1 MSTPPQSAF
10 GNPQSPIRNRQSA
23 SRHSPSAIPSLP
35 AGVRLHTL
43 HNGLVVIIGQDPS
56 APVVSAQAWCH
67 TGSMMEGPWLGAG
80 LSHVLEH
87 MLFKGTTT
95 RPGSRIDQEVQDAGG
110 YMNAY
115 TSFDRTVFHIN
126 VPNTGAKVAIDILC
140 DIMQNA
146 SLPEAELAK
155 ELEVIRREM
164 DMNRDDPGRRSGQ
177 RLFECAYTRNP
188 CRFTVIGYLE
198 IFNQLQPADIRAYY
212 RERYVPNNMFIVV
225 VGDIQPAEVLAQI
238 EQAFT
243 QTNARG
249 IAPIVLPSEPRQT
262 APREVI
268 EEAPI
273 ELAHFHFA
281 WHIPDLR
288 HPDMP
293 ALDILAALLGHGRSS
308 RLFREVREKKGLVTA
323 ADAWTYTPGD
333 QGLFGMSGVVDAP
346 KFIPARDA
354 LLAEVRRVQNHPVPA
369 AELAKVVKQFI
380 AGALSIRKTMQG
392 QAQDLGASWLAAN
405 DLNFSERYLAAI
417 RRVTPAAVRRVARQ
431 YLTPA
436 GRTLYALL
444 PAGAAP
450 EAAGSVA
457 AFSENAIQ
465 KIVLPNGLRL
475 LLKEDHR
482 LPFVEIR
489 SVLQGGVLAETL
501 QNHGLTQLMTKMLLQ
516 GTSRRSAEQIALQ
529 IESIGGSIDSFGGN
543 NSFGLNLE
551 VLSGDFKTGLDVF
564 ADVLLHPSFPSGPFE
579 RERRIQLES
588 IRAQRDQ
595 LLQSCGQT
603 MRRALFGDT
612 GYGLDSSGTEQSVQA
627 ASLPSLAGFHKKLV
641 VPNNCVL
648 AIFGDIRPAQVKAA
662 VQQHLGRWKPTA
674 PVIPA
679 LPKSTGLTEIRR
691 VADTRD
697 KAQAVIVI
705 GFPGATLH
713 DADRYPLELLQE
725 GCSDLGSRLFLRIRE
740 KLGLAYYVGAQNF
753 LGLAPGYFA
762 FYVGTAPD
770 KLAEVEKELLAEAE
784 LLRAGGLTA
793 EELRRA
799 KAKVIGQRKISRQD
813 LGGYAMS
820 VALDELYGLGYRHFD
835 AEDAAYEAVTAGQ
848 VREAAC
854 KYLTPGA
861 LVVSVIKPP
870 DRPSS
875 PLTTPP
881 DGLGS

>member
-1 MSTPPQSAF
+1 MKKRPQS
-10 GNPQSPIRNRQSA
+10 SPRPTGRN
-23 SRHSPSAIPSLP
+23 SPSSVLHPPSSIPP
-35 AGVRLHTL
+35 APPGVRLHTL
-43 HNGLVVIIGQDPS
+43 PNGLVVIIGEDHS

-67 TGSMMEGPWLGAG
+67 TGSMMEGKWLGAG

-95 RPGSRIDQEVQDAGG
+95 RPGSRIDQEIQDAGG

-115 TSFDRTVFHIN
+115 TSFDRTVYLIN
-126 VPNTGAKVAIDILC
+126 VPNTGAKVAFDILC

-146 SLPEAELAK
+146 SLPEAELAR
-155 ELEVIRREM
+155 ELDVIRREM

-188 CRFTVIGYLE
+188 CRFTVIGYPE
-198 IFNQLQPADIRAYY
+198 IFNELKPDDIRAYY
-212 RERYVPNNMFIVV
+212 RERYIPNNMFLVV

-238 EQAFT
+238 QQAFAKT
-243 QTNARG
+243 KARA
-249 IAPIVLPSEPRQT
+249 IAPLFLPAEPRQT

-268 EEAPI
+268 EEAPV
-273 ELAHFHFA
+273 ELAHFHLA

-288 HPDMP
+288 HPDLP
-293 ALDILAALLGHGRSS
+293 ALDLLAALLGHGRSS

-323 ADAWTYTPGD
+323 ADAWTYTSGE
-333 QGLFGMSGVVDAP
+333 QGLFGMSAVVDAP

-354 LLAEVRRVQNHPVPA
+354 LLAEVRRAQNKPVPA

-380 AGALSIRKTMQG
+380 AGALSTRKTMQG
-392 QAQDLGASWLAAN
+392 QAQDLGANWLAAS
-405 DLNFSERYLAAI
+405 DLSFSERYLAAVK
-417 RRVTPAAVRRVARQ
+417 RVTPAGLRRVARE
-431 YLTPA
+431 YLTPS

-444 PAGAAP
+444 PPGAAP
-450 EAAGSVA
+450 AAAVPA
-457 AFSENAIQ
+457 AALAEKSIQ

-475 LLKEDHR
+475 LVKEDHR

-489 SVLQGGVLAETL
+489 AALQGGVLAETL
-501 QNHGLTQLMTKMLLQ
+501 ENHGLTQLMTKMLLQ
-516 GTSRRSAEQIALQ
+516 GAARRSAEQIALQ

-551 VLSGDFKTGLDVF
+551 VLSGDLKTGLDVF
-564 ADVLLHPSFPSGPFE
+564 ADVLLHPAFPAAPFE

-595 LLQSCGQT
+595 LLQSCGQA
-603 MRRALFGDT
+603 MRRALFGPA
-612 GYGLDSSGTEQSVQA
+612 GYGLDTSGTLESVQA
-627 ASLPSLAGFHKKLV
+627 ASLAQLAAFHEKLV

-648 AIFGDIRPAQVKAA
+648 AVFGDIRAAEVKAA
-662 VQQHLGRWKPTA
+662 VQKNLGRWKKGA

-679 LPKSTGLTEIRR
+679 PPKTIDLTEIRR
-691 VADTRD
+691 VTDTRD

-705 GFPGATLH
+705 GFPGTTLL

-762 FYVGTAPD
+762 FYVGTAPE
-770 KLAEVEKELLAEAE
+770 KLAEVEKELLAEAA
-784 LLRAGGLTA
+784 LLCADGLTA

-799 KAKVIGQRKISRQD
+799 KAKIIGQRKISRQD

-820 VALDELYGLGYRHFD
+820 VALNELYGLGYQYLD
-835 AEDAAYEAVTAGQ
+835 TEDAAYEAVTAAQ
-848 VREAAC
+848 VRDAAR
-854 KYLTPGA
+854 KYLTPAA
-861 LVVSVIKPP
+861 LVVSVIKPAAVNA
-870 DRPSS
+870 SS
-875 PLTTPP
+875 VR
-881 DGLGS
+881 

>member
-1 MSTPPQSAF
+1 MTKRPAKRPV
-10 GNPQSPIRNRQSA
+10 
-23 SRHSPSAIPSLP
+23 RHSRAAGSEDGDGCGAIPPAP

-43 HNGLVVIIGQDPS
+43 HNGLVVIIGEDHS

-87 MLFKGTTT
+87 MLFKGTTS

-115 TSFDRTVFHIN
+115 TSFDRTVYHIN
-126 VPNTGAKVAIDILC
+126 VPNTGARVAIDILC

-146 SLPEAELAK
+146 SLPEAELDK

-164 DMNRDDPGRRSGQ
+164 DMGRDDPGRRSGQ
-177 RLFECAYTRNP
+177 RLFESAYTRNP
-188 CRFTVIGYLE
+188 CRFTVIGYPE
-198 IFNQLQPADIRAYY
+198 IFNQLKPGDIRAYY
-212 RERYVPNNMFIVV
+212 RDRYVPNNIFMVV
-225 VGDIQPAEVLAQI
+225 VGDLKPADALAQI
-238 EQAFT
+238 EAAFAK
-243 QTNARG
+243 TNARAM
-249 IAPIVLPSEPRQT
+249 APMVLPAEPRQT
-262 APREVI
+262 SPREVI

-281 WHIPDLR
+281 WHIPDIR

-333 QGLFGMSGVVDAP
+333 QGLFGMSGVVDAA
-346 KFIPARDA
+346 KFIPARGA
-354 LLAEVRRVQNHPVPA
+354 LLEEVRRIQSQPVPA

-392 QAQDLGASWLAAN
+392 QAQDLGGSWLAAN

-417 RRVTPAAVRRVARQ
+417 KRVTPADVRRAALN

-444 PAGAAP
+444 PAGTAPAAAAP
-450 EAAGSVA
+450 VA
-457 AFSENAIQ
+457 AFSENAVQ
-465 KIVLPNGLRL
+465 KIALPNGLRL
-475 LLKEDHR
+475 LIKEDHR

-489 SVLQGGVLAETL
+489 SVFQGGVLAETL
-501 QNHGLTQLMTKMLLQ
+501 ENHGLTQLMTKMLLQ
-516 GTSRRSAEQIALQ
+516 GTARRSAEQLALE

-551 VLSGDFKTGLDVF
+551 VMSGDLKTGLDVF

-595 LLQSCGQT
+595 LLQSCGQA
-603 MRRALFGDT
+603 MRRALFGGA
-612 GYGLDSSGTEQSVQA
+612 GYGLDPNGTEESVQA
-627 ASLPSLAGFHKKLV
+627 ASLAGIAAFHQKLV

-648 AIFGDIRPAQVKAA
+648 AIFGDIRAEKVKDT
-662 VQQHLGRWKPTA
+662 VQKHLGRWKETA

-679 LPKSTGLTEIRR
+679 LPEQIVLTEVRR

-705 GFPGATLH
+705 GFPGTTLRQ
-713 DADRYPLELLQE
+713 ADRYPLELLQE

-753 LGLAPGYFA
+753 LGLVPGYFA
-762 FYVGTAPD
+762 FYVGTAPE

-784 LLRAGGLTA
+784 LLRAGGLTDD
-793 EELRRA
+793 ELRRA

-813 LGGYAMS
+813 LGGYAMN
-820 VALDELYGLGYRHFD
+820 VALDELYGLGYQHFD
-835 AEDAAYEAVTAGQ
+835 TEDATYEAVTADQ
-848 VREAAC
+848 VRAAAR
-854 KYLTPGA
+854 KYLTPTA
-861 LVVSVIKPP
+861 HVVSIIKP
-870 DRPSS
+870 
-875 PLTTPP
+875 L
-881 DGLGS
+881 

>member
-1 MSTPPQSAF
+1 MKSAIR
-10 GNPQSPIRNRQSA
+10 NPQ
-23 SRHSPSAIPSLP
+23 SAIPSAP
-35 AGVRLHTL
+35 PGVRLHTL
-43 HNGLVVIIGQDPS
+43 PNGLVVIIGEDHS

-67 TGSMMEGPWLGAG
+67 TGSMMEGKWLGAG

-95 RPGSRIDQEVQDAGG
+95 RPGSRIDQEVQEAGG

-115 TSFDRTVFHIN
+115 TSFDRTVYHIN

-146 SLPEAELAK
+146 SLPDAELAK
-155 ELEVIRREM
+155 ELDVIRREM

-177 RLFECAYTRNP
+177 RLFETAYTRNP

-198 IFNQLQPADIRAYY
+198 IFNELKPDDIRAYY
-212 RERYVPNNMFIVV
+212 RERYVPNNMFLVV
-225 VGDIQPAEVLAQI
+225 VGDIQPAAVLEQI
-238 EQAFT
+238 QQAFA
-243 QTNARG
+243 NSKARA
-249 IAPIVLPSEPRQT
+249 IAPMVLPSEPRQT

-268 EEAPI
+268 EEAPV
-273 ELAHFHFA
+273 ELAHFHFS
-281 WHIPDLR
+281 WHIPDVR

-333 QGLFGMSGVVDAP
+333 QGLFGVSGVVDAP

-354 LLAEVRRVQNHPVPA
+354 LLAEVQRVQDKPVPA

-380 AGALSIRKTMQG
+380 AGALSTRKTMQG
-392 QAQDLGASWLAAN
+392 QAQDLGGSWLAAN
-405 DLNFSERYLAAI
+405 DLNFSERYLAAVK
-417 RRVTPAAVRRVARQ
+417 RVTPAALQRVARQ

-450 EAAGSVA
+450 KIAGGVA
-457 AFSENAIQ
+457 AISEHPIQ

-489 SVLQGGVLAETL
+489 ALFQGGVLAETL
-501 QNHGLTQLMTKMLLQ
+501 ENHGLTQLMAKMLLQ
-516 GTSRRSAEQIALQ
+516 GTMHRSAEQIALQ
-529 IESIGGSIDSFGGN
+529 VESIGGSIDSFGGN
-543 NSFGLNLE
+543 NSFGLTME
-551 VLSGDFKTGLDVF
+551 VMSGDLKTGLDVF
-564 ADVLLHPSFPSGPFE
+564 ADVLLHPAFPAEAFE

-595 LLQSCGQT
+595 LLQSCGQA
-603 MRRALFGDT
+603 MRRALFGPA
-612 GYGLDSSGTEQSVQA
+612 GYGLDSLGSEESVRA
-627 ASLPSLAGFHKKLV
+627 ASLPCLAAFHKRLV

-648 AIFGDIRPAQVKAA
+648 AVFGDIRAAQAKAA
-662 VQQHLGRWKPTA
+662 IQQRLGRWEKTA
-674 PVIPA
+674 PVMPA
-679 LPKSTGLTEIRR
+679 LPETTGLTEIKR
-691 VADTRD
+691 VTGTRN
-697 KAQAVIVI
+697 KAQAVLVI
-705 GFPGATLH
+705 GFHGTTLLES
-713 DADRYPLELLQE
+713 DRYPLELLQE

-762 FYVGTAPD
+762 FYVGTAPE
-770 KLAEVEKELLAEAE
+770 KLAEVEQELLAETE
-784 LLRAGGLTA
+784 LLRADGLTA

-813 LGGYAMS
+813 LGSYAMS
-820 VALDELYGLGYRHFD
+820 VGLNELYGLGYQFLD
-835 AEDAAYEAVTAGQ
+835 AEDAAYEAVTADQ
-848 VREAAC
+848 VRDAAR
-854 KYLTPGA
+854 KYLTPAA
-861 LVVSVIKPP
+861 LVVSVIKP
-870 DRPSS
+870 
-875 PLTTPP
+875 
-881 DGLGS
+881 G

>member
-1 MSTPPQSAF
+1 MKKRSQSSSPVRRR
-10 GNPQSPIRNRQSA
+10 NPERQSA
-23 SRHSPSAIPSLP
+23 IRNLQSAIPP
-35 AGVRLHTL
+35 CPPGVRLHTL
-43 HNGLVVIIGQDPS
+43 DNGLVLIIGEDHS
-56 APVVSAQAWCH
+56 APVVSAQAWCR
-67 TGSMMEGPWLGAG
+67 TGSMMEGKWLGAG

-115 TSFDRTVFHIN
+115 TSFDRTVYHIN

-140 DIMQNA
+140 DIMQHA

-155 ELEVIRREM
+155 ELDVIRREM
-164 DMNRDDPGRRSGQ
+164 DMNRDDPGRRSCQ
-177 RLFECAYTRNP
+177 RLFESAYTRNP
-188 CRFTVIGYLE
+188 CRFTVIGYPE
-198 IFNQLQPADIRAYY
+198 IFNELKPDDIRAYY
-212 RERYVPNNMFIVV
+212 RERYVPNNMFMVV
-225 VGDIQPAEVLAQI
+225 VGDIKPAGVLEQI
-238 EQAFT
+238 QQAFANT
-243 QTNARG
+243 KARA
-249 IAPIVLPSEPRQT
+249 IAPVFLPSEPRQT
-262 APREVI
+262 SPREVI

-346 KFIPARDA
+346 KFIPACDA
-354 LLAEVRRVQNHPVPA
+354 LLAELRRIQNKPVPA
-369 AELAKVVKQFI
+369 AELAKVVKQFT

-405 DLNFSERYLAAI
+405 DLNFSERYLAAV
-417 RRVTPAAVRRVARQ
+417 RRVTPAAVQRAARQ

-450 EAAGSVA
+450 RAAVDVA
-457 AFSENAIQ
+457 ALSENPIQ
-465 KIVLPNGLRL
+465 KFVLPNGLCL

-489 SVLQGGVLAETL
+489 SVFQGGVLAETL
-501 QNHGLTQLMTKMLLQ
+501 ENHGLTQLMTKMLLQ
-516 GTSRRSAEQIALQ
+516 GTARRSAEQIALQ

-551 VLSGDFKTGLDVF
+551 VLSGDLKTGLDVF
-564 ADVLLHPSFPSGPFE
+564 ADVLLHPSFPAEPFE

-595 LLQSCGQT
+595 LLQSCGQA
-603 MRRALFGDT
+603 MRRALFGPA
-612 GYGLDSSGTEQSVQA
+612 GYGLDSSGTEESVQA
-627 ASLPSLAGFHKKLV
+627 ASLPQLAAFHKKLV
-641 VPNNCVL
+641 VPNNGVL
-648 AIFGDIRPAQVKAA
+648 AIFGDIRAAGARAA
-662 VQQHLGRWKPTA
+662 VQKLLGRWKKTA

-679 LPKSTGLTEIRR
+679 LPKTIGLTEIRR
-691 VADTRD
+691 VAGTRD

-705 GFPGATLH
+705 GFPGTTLL
-713 DADRYPLELLQE
+713 APDRYPLELLQE

-770 KLAEVEKELLAEAE
+770 KLAEVEKELLAEAA
-784 LLRAGGLTA
+784 LLCADGLTD

-820 VALDELYGLGYRHFD
+820 VALNELYGLGYQHLD
-835 AEDAAYEAVTAGQ
+835 AEDAAYEAVTAAQ
-848 VREAAC
+848 VRDAARQ
-854 KYLTPGA
+854 YLTPSA
-861 LVVSVIKPP
+861 LVVSVIKP
-870 DRPSS
+870 
-875 PLTTPP
+875 
-881 DGLGS
+881 G